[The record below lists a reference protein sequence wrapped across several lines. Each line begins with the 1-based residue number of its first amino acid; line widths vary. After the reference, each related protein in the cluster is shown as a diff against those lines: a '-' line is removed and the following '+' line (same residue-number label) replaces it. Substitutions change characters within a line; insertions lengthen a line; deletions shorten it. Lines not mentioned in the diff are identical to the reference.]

1 MKNSYHQQ
9 TSRPNPFLIPSC
21 VLCDFFLCDHVGL
34 KRFLHGVDAPP
45 FLGFNVLCNQRNTF
59 FTLLAPLDLK
69 SYRHLLVEPRIKSL
83 ALIKKKGVILE
94 KQLYVLRRLVY
105 STAQCFAGKVQNV
118 H

>member
-34 KRFLHGVDAPP
+34 KRFLNGVDAPP

-59 FTLLAPLDLK
+59 FTLLAPLDFK
-69 SYRHLLVEPRIKSL
+69 SYRHLLVEPRIKGL
-83 ALIKKKGVILE
+83 ALIKKGVYFRKITVRVTQTL
-94 KQLYVLRRLVY
+94 L
-105 STAQCFAGKVQNV
+105 
-118 H
+118 